1 MKKLVFVHGAGNTG
15 RVWYYQ
21 TKYFADSDAV
31 TLPNHSADGP
41 FTSIE
46 QYTEWLHDYIRR
58 RGYQKPV
65 IIGHSMGGAIA
76 QRYALDYS
84 SEISGLVLIA
94 TGARLRVRPDFLQ
107 AMENAVGAPPEE
119 ARKLVESFYSRV
131 PAEVREMIIDDVVS
145 IGVAARLNGFRCC
158 DRFDVMDKVHLIKV
172 PTLVISGTDD
182 VMTPLKYARYLAE
195 RIEGARLVVIEGT
208 THFVFLERPDEVNKA
223 IDEFVQS
230 LQN

>member
-76 QRYALDYS
+76 QRYALDYP
-84 SEISGLVLIA
+84 SELSGLVLIA

-119 ARKLVESFYSRV
+119 ARRLAEPFYSRV
-131 PAEVREMIIDDVVS
+131 PAEVREMIVNDVVN

-158 DRFDVMDKVHLIKV
+158 DRFDVMDKVHLIKA

-195 RIEGARLVVIEGT
+195 RIEGAKLVVIEGT
-208 THFVFLERPDEVNKA
+208 AHFVFLERPDEVNKA